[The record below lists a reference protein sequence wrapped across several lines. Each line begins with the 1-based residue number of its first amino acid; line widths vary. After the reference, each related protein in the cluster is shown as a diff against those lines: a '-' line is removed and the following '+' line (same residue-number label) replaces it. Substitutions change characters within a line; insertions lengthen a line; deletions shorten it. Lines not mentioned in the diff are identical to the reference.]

1 MLTQTTPNDLTP
13 TDLLDNFAKFVRLD
27 TADGNAA
34 DDTVKTYACTV
45 KQFFSWCESQRLH
58 PLDATRDDIKLY
70 RRWLVEIQDYKCA
83 TIALKLTV
91 VSRFYAGAVERGL
104 ILANPA
110 LGIKPPRENIDPAER
125 INYLEEPEVTGL
137 LGSLPTENTIGGL
150 RDRFLVAV
158 MVLEGCRTVEMHRAS
173 IGDIVKR
180 GKDIGIRVSGK
191 RSRRIV
197 PLTPDLAK
205 LLNKYL
211 NARKRAGEVLNA
223 DTPLFIA
230 LDKRTYGGRL
240 SRRSIQRV
248 IDKYLRAAGLK
259 EQPLKQ
265 KKKKRDKRAG
275 TEPLHQQPLGNKQT
289 IPSSQ
294 PSSSGSNQEHQP
306 SNGEKQRPSQSASS
320 KSNKFQQPQRQLSAH
335 SLRHTAGTLAIR
347 AGSDLRQVQDLL
359 GHADPR
365 TTALYAHVADR
376 WRNNPAL
383 RLGVKVPL

>member
-1 MLTQTTPNDLTP
+1 MLTQTTPTDLTP
-13 TDLLDNFAKFVRLD
+13 TDLLDRFANFVRLD

-45 KQFFSWCESQRLH
+45 RQFFSWCHSQRLH

-70 RRWLVEIQDYKCA
+70 RRWLVEVQDYKCA

-91 VSRFYAGAVERGL
+91 VRRFYAGAVERGL

-125 INYLEEPEVTGL
+125 INYLEETEVTRL
-137 LGSLPTENTIGGL
+137 LESLPTENTIGAL
-150 RDRFLVAV
+150 RDLLLVAV
-158 MVLEGCRTVEMHRAS
+158 MVLEGCRTVEMHRAC

-211 NARKRAGEVLNA
+211 NARKRSGEVLNV

-230 LDKRTYGGRL
+230 LDKRTYRGRL

-259 EQPLKQ
+259 EQPTKQ
-265 KKKKRDKRAG
+265 KKKKKSASNQS
-275 TEPLHQQPLGNKQT
+275 H
-289 IPSSQ
+289 Q
-294 PSSSGSNQEHQP
+294 PSMANGEAQPSFLGQNQEHQA
-306 SNGEKQRPSQSASS
+306 SNGEKQRLSQSASA

>member
-27 TADGNAA
+27 TADGNAS

-45 KQFFSWCESQRLH
+45 KQFFSWCHVQRLH

-91 VSRFYAGAVERGL
+91 VRRFYAGAVERGL

-125 INYLEEPEVTGL
+125 INYLEEAEVTGL
-137 LGSLPTENTIGGL
+137 LESLPTENTIGGL
-150 RDRFLVAV
+150 RDRVLVAV

-180 GKDIGIRVSGK
+180 GSDIGIRVSGK

-211 NARKRAGEVLNA
+211 NARKRSGEVLNA

-259 EQPLKQ
+259 EQPTKHKSQ
-265 KKKKRDKRAG
+265 KRA
-275 TEPLHQQPLGNKQT
+275 
-289 IPSSQ
+289 
-294 PSSSGSNQEHQP
+294 SNQSHQP

-320 KSNKFQQPQRQLSAH
+320 TSQKFQQPQRQLSAH

>member
-1 MLTQTTPNDLTP
+1 MLTVTTPSDLTP
-13 TDLLDNFAKFVRLD
+13 TDLLDHFAAFVRLD

-45 KQFFSWCESQRLH
+45 KQFFSWCQSQRLH

-70 RRWLVEIQDYKCA
+70 RRWLVEIQNYKCA

-91 VSRFYAGAVERGL
+91 VRRFYAGAVERGL
-104 ILANPA
+104 IRANPA
-110 LGIKPPRENIDPAER
+110 LEIKPPRENIDPAER
-125 INYLEEPEVTGL
+125 INYLEEAEVIGL
-137 LGSLPTENTIGGL
+137 LESLPTENTIGGL

-211 NARKRAGEVLNA
+211 NARKRSGEVLNG

-259 EQPLKQ
+259 EQQTKAKNQ
-265 KKKKRDKRAG
+265 KRASNKS
-275 TEPLHQQPLGNKQT
+275 HQQSMGNGEIKQSFLGQ
-289 IPSSQ
+289 
-294 PSSSGSNQEHQP
+294 NQDHQP
-306 SNGEKQRPSQSASS
+306 SNGEKQRPSKESS
-320 KSNKFQQPQRQLSAH
+320 STSTKFQQPQRQLSAH